1 MFFNLILVGIAF
13 VEANLPIVALLMA
26 LMSYIKKATEVFT
39 WRKSWML
46 TVTAF
51 ALGFLFAVP
60 AGGVVDWVNFV
71 VTGIFLGLTT
81 TGVYDAIKSAA
92 TPSLKDEE

>member
-1 MFFNLILVGIAF
+1 MFFKLILAGIAF

-26 LMSYIKKATEVFT
+26 LMSYVKKATEVFK
-39 WRKSWML
+39 WRKPWML
-46 TVTAF
+46 TIVAF
-51 ALGFLFAVP
+51 LLGFAFAVP
-60 AGGVVDWVNFV
+60 EGGVTDWVNFV

-92 TPSLKDEE
+92 GK

>member
-1 MFFNLILVGIAF
+1 MEVKMVLKLILAGIAF

-26 LMSYIKKATEVFT
+26 LMSYIKKATESFA
-39 WRKSWML
+39 WRKAWML
-46 TVTAF
+46 TVAAF
-51 ALGFLFAVP
+51 LLGFLFAIP
-60 AGGVVDWVNFV
+60 EGGIIDWLNFV

-92 TPSLKDEE
+92 GK